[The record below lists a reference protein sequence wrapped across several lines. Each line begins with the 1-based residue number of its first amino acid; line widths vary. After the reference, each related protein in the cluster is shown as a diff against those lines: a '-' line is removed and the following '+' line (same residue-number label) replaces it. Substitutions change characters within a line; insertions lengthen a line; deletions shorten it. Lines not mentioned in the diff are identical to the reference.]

1 MFVRKLVVMV
11 VPLLLAALLCWA
23 FPLLAGLDFWGD
35 VLMGAGLGVSLALLL
50 PLSGATKRKEPFAG
64 LLWVPLLLLFL
75 VVLAQMLVYSG
86 VNVPAKALFE
96 APRPEIML
104 VECAFIGFMA
114 VQAVRTKR

>member
-11 VPLLLAALLCWA
+11 VPLLLAALLCWV

-35 VLMGAGLGVSLALLL
+35 ILMGGGLGVCLALLL

-64 LLWVPLLLLFL
+64 LLWVPLLVLFL
-75 VVLAQMLVYSG
+75 IVVAQALAYGG
-86 VNVPAKALFE
+86 VDVPVQTLFE
-96 APRPEIML
+96 TSRPEVMM

-114 VQAVRTKR
+114 AQAVRTKR